1 MSDPSQRRSRIA
13 EFVRGYFV
21 WLEQRGISAALL
33 HGWEDGF
40 EGEISDIDHVMD
52 AAAFRNVAG
61 TVNEYCA
68 EKGWRLCQV
77 LRHEDT
83 AAFCVC
89 SAMDD
94 PGCVVALDACS
105 DYRRNGF
112 VFLDS
117 NELLRERQPLDWGGF
132 RLSSAM
138 ELRYRFIKAAAK
150 DKPADEVIPGILKM
164 DENAQNGFAE
174 WLHDPWTIGFDAWN
188 SQGLEKALA
197 ELTQHCGPS
206 TNKFR
211 PANCGRIARRITR
224 PDGLLLVLPTGQ
236 PEIRHAIEE
245 TFSGLYFRRAKITE
259 VASLGNRFDLI
270 RSVLVIA
277 GSTAPGVTL
286 GLDPKSIARLPSS
299 LSAQAAIDWLAQFLN
314 KRCRE
319 REKLKLRESKP
330 LPLITD
336 H

>member
-1 MSDPSQRRSRIA
+1 M
-13 EFVRGYFV
+13 E
-21 WLEQRGISAALL
+21 
-33 HGWEDGF
+33 
-40 EGEISDIDHVMD
+40 
-52 AAAFRNVAG
+52 AAAFRNVAT
-61 TVNEYCA
+61 TVNEYCMEA
-68 EKGWRLCQV
+68 GWRLCQV

-89 SAMDD
+89 SAIDD
-94 PGCVVALDACS
+94 PACVVALDACS
-105 DYRRNGF
+105 DYQRNGF
-112 VFLDS
+112 VFLAS
-117 NELLRERQPLDWGGF
+117 NELLRERQPIDWGGF

-150 DKPADEVIPGILKM
+150 DKPADEVIPGILEM
-164 DENAQNGFAE
+164 DENARNGFAE
-174 WLHDPWTIGFDAWN
+174 WLRDPWDIGFDGWN
-188 SQGLEKALA
+188 SPGLEKTLA

-211 PANCGRIARRITR
+211 PANCGRIARRITQ
-224 PDGLLLVLPTGQ
+224 PDGLLLVLPTDQ

-245 TFSGLYFRRAKITE
+245 TFSGLYFRRSKITN
-259 VASLGNRFDLI
+259 VTSIGNRLDLI

-286 GLDPKSIARLPSS
+286 GLDPKCIARLPSS

-319 REKLKLRESKP
+319 REKLKLCESKP